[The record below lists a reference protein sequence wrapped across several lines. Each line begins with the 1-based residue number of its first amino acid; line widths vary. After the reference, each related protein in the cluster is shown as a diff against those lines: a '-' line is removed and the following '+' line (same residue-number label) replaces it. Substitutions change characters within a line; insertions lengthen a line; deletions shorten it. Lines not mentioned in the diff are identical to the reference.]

1 MDVTIDSKVIG
12 QRLQKIRKS
21 KGMTQAEM
29 AAYLNLQ
36 TSSYGNFERGS
47 EVPSLKKVIQC
58 CVILGVSPAA
68 LLGDCCIDLARQKVQ
83 QMEPQSGELLEITAL
98 LRQCPEPVLH
108 TIRVALQA
116 ALEDQKKQKREKKD
130 AQDGCL

>member
-29 AAYLNLQ
+29 AARLNLQ

-47 EVPSLKKVIQC
+47 EVPSLKKIIQC
-58 CVILGVSPAA
+58 CVILGVSPDA
-68 LLGDCCIDLARQKVQ
+68 LLSDCCIDLARQNVQ
-83 QMEPQSGELLEITAL
+83 QTEPQTGELLEITAL

-108 TIRVALQA
+108 TIRIALQA
-116 ALEDQKKQKREKKD
+116 VLEEQKKQKRAKKD
-130 AQDGCL
+130 TQDGRL

>member
-21 KGMTQAEM
+21 KGLTQAEM
-29 AAYLNLQ
+29 ATHLNLQ

-47 EVPSLKKVIQC
+47 EMPSLKKVIQC
-58 CVILGVSPAA
+58 CVILGVSPDA
-68 LLGDCCIDLARQKVQ
+68 LLGDCCIGLARQKVQ

>member
-1 MDVTIDSKVIG
+1 MDVTLDSKVIG

-58 CVILGVSPAA
+58 CVILGVSPDA

-83 QMEPQSGELLEITAL
+83 QMDTAV
-98 LRQCPEPVLH
+98 RR
-108 TIRVALQA
+108 TA
-116 ALEDQKKQKREKKD
+116 
-130 AQDGCL
+130 